1 LIHAAKLKEEILEKA
16 NQKIY
21 EVNDRVKSFQTA
33 MLYADCE
40 KEREAQ
46 IEINKKKQEIK
57 KMVDERYL
65 ELEKEN

>member
-1 LIHAAKLKEEILEKA
+1 
-16 NQKIY
+16 
-21 EVNDRVKSFQTA
+21 

-65 ELEKEN
+65 ELEKENQRLYDERELEKK